1 MVKYGNTLSTLINR
15 DIRLHVLARSVL
27 IICSILFLSLQT
39 QAATL
44 SAKMLMEKG
53 DSCRLV
59 YKYNKAL
66 GFFQEAMKDPAVEK
80 DAELQFQ
87 LLERIMRI
95 HDVLRH
101 WKEMPESSYQLYTLA
116 KEKDDSVH
124 MAKALFIRGK
134 RLHMLGQ
141 REKGLQVCLNATEIL
156 KRTNDA
162 HKSHELADF
171 YALLARMYAED
182 GRYDKA
188 LRMSEKHEHYV
199 KLSKKCHPEEWY
211 RRNEQRV
218 FTIRIGILAK
228 MGRQAEAD
236 SLYQAFQ
243 PTIMTDP
250 MCGESLKDYFH
261 QRGQYDKVLEFLNA
275 VMKNLRE
282 DGDTIGRN
290 MQRVQDDM
298 GDVYYQLG
306 DYKKAAECYAG
317 VTVIADTLAVRSLN
331 NLTIEVQEA
340 MDSERN
346 NGRHKQRLTIIIA
359 FVVLF
364 AVVFFLL
371 LRQAWVMRRRNRRM
385 TELIQQLMHYR
396 NLIIQNGDSDE
407 MDKNET
413 SNVPKEQMK
422 LFKEVDK
429 RIMKE
434 RLFANPDFGREDL
447 MRLLGV
453 DKNTLPGLINS
464 ITGTNVPG
472 YVNIK
477 RMEYAVSLIKE
488 HPEYTLGAIAEAC
501 GIKSSATFIR
511 NFRAAYDMTPSEY
524 RKQLEEASSI
534 PPPHFNI

>member
-15 DIRLHVLARSVL
+15 GIRLHVLARSVL

-44 SAKMLMEKG
+44 SVKMLMEKG

-101 WKEMPESSYQLYTLA
+101 WKEMPESSYRLLTLA
-116 KEKDDSVH
+116 KEKGDSVY

-162 HKSHELADF
+162 HKDHELADF

-199 KLSKKCHPEEWY
+199 RLSKKCHPEEWY

-236 SLYQAFQ
+236 SLYQVFQ
-243 PTIMTDP
+243 PTILTDP

-290 MQRVQDDM
+290 MQRVQDDL
-298 GDVYYQLG
+298 GAVYYQLG

-317 VTVIADTLAVRSLN
+317 VTVIADTLAVRSLDD
-331 NLTIEVQEA
+331 LTIEVQKA

-385 TELIQQLMHYR
+385 TELIQQLMLYR

-434 RLFANPDFGREDL
+434 RLFANSDFGREDL

-524 RKQLEEASSI
+524 RKQLEEASST
-534 PPPHFNI
+534 PPHFNI